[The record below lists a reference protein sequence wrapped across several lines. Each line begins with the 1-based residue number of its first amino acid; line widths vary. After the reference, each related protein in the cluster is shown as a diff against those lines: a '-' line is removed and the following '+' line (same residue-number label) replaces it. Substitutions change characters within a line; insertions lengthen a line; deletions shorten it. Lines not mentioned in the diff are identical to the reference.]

1 MFETR
6 RLSSKIILQVILTL
20 MVIPYLFP
28 LIAMVQ
34 ESLSGQGW
42 GNYRAV
48 WALGV
53 VPEFFR
59 NSGTPQQRSASGDRA
74 LLE

>member
-6 RLSSKIILQVILTL
+6 RLSSKIILQVVLTI
-20 MVIPYLFP
+20 MVIPFLLP

-48 WALGV
+48 WAPGSS
-53 VPEFFR
+53 PI
-59 NSGTPQQRSASGDRA
+59 SSATAPSSPLA
-74 LLE
+74 